1 MNIKEIHQLFLNTS
15 GVCTDTRKIQ
25 KNQIYFALK
34 GDHFDGNKFVNEA
47 FKKGASYAIVDDYS
61 LRNQPNCVFVE
72 NTLDT
77 LQSLANFHR
86 NYLSIPIIGITG
98 SNGKTT
104 TKKLVNSLL
113 SKKFKTQA
121 TQGNLNNHIG
131 VPLTLLSFH
140 SQTEYGIVEMGANHQ
155 KEIDFLCSIA
165 TPDYGLITNFGK
177 AHLEGF
183 GGVEGVIKGKS
194 ELYQY
199 LSKKNNG
206 IAFINKDDAKQVE
219 LTKQIKTIS
228 VGRTAAADYQFELHQ
243 SFPFIKF
250 NFKDTTLT
258 VSLSGEYNF
267 QNVINAVGIA
277 IYFGVEIDLI
287 KRALKEFEPE
297 ENRSQFI
304 QKKSHKILLDA
315 YNANPSSME
324 ASIKNFSQ
332 HQNEKSLILGDMFEI
347 GKDAEKEHFNIYK
360 LCQKEGF
367 NQAYFCGRLFY
378 RALEN
383 EILPK
388 GYQVFETYEALAASI
403 QKSFSENQFILI
415 KGSRG
420 MQLERILAV
429 L

>member
-250 NFKDTTLT
+250 SFKDTTLT

>member
-25 KNQIYFALK
+25 KKQIYFALK

-155 KEIDFLCSIA
+155 KEIDFLCSISQ
-165 TPDYGLITNFGK
+165 PDYGLITNFGK

-219 LTKQIKTIS
+219 LTKQIKSIS

-250 NFKDTTLT
+250 SFKDATFTTP
-258 VSLSGEYNF
+258 LSGEYNF

-287 KRALKEFEPE
+287 KRALEEFEPE

-360 LCQKEGF
+360 LCQQEGF
-367 NQAYFCGRLFY
+367 NQVYFCGSLFY
-378 RALEN
+378 RALEK

>member
-250 NFKDTTLT
+250 SFKDTTLT

-360 LCQKEGF
+360 LCQQEGF
-367 NQAYFCGRLFY
+367 NQACFCGRLFY

>member
-25 KNQIYFALK
+25 KKQIYFALK

-155 KEIDFLCSIA
+155 KEIDFLCSISQ
-165 TPDYGLITNFGK
+165 PDYGLITNFGK

-219 LTKQIKTIS
+219 LTKQIKSIS

-250 NFKDTTLT
+250 SFKDATFTTP
-258 VSLSGEYNF
+258 LSGEYNF

-360 LCQKEGF
+360 LCQQEGF
-367 NQAYFCGRLFY
+367 NQVYFCGSLFY
-378 RALEN
+378 RALEK

>member
-250 NFKDTTLT
+250 SFKDTTLT

-360 LCQKEGF
+360 LCQQEGF

>member
-155 KEIDFLCSIA
+155 KEIDFLCSISQ
-165 TPDYGLITNFGK
+165 PDYGLITNFGK

-250 NFKDTTLT
+250 SFKDTTLT

-360 LCQKEGF
+360 LCQQEAF
-367 NQAYFCGRLFY
+367 SNVYFCGRLFY
-378 RALEN
+378 KALEN
-383 EILPK
+383 ASLPK

>member
-219 LTKQIKTIS
+219 LTKQIKSIS

-250 NFKDTTLT
+250 SFKDTTLT

-360 LCQKEGF
+360 LCQQEGF

>member
-1 MNIKEIHQLFLNTS
+1 MNIKEIYQLFLNAS
-15 GVCTDTRKIQ
+15 GVCTDTRKLK

-34 GDHFDGNKFVNEA
+34 GDNFDGNKFVNQA
-47 FKKGASYAIVDDYS
+47 LKKGASYAVVDDSS
-61 LRNQPNCVFVE
+61 LQNQPHCIFVE
-72 NTLDT
+72 NVFET
-77 LQSLANFHR
+77 LQLLANFHR
-86 NYLSIPIIGITG
+86 NQLSIPIIGITG

-104 TKKLVNSLL
+104 TKKLVYTLL

-140 SQTEYGIVEMGANHQ
+140 AQTEYGVVEMGANHQ
-155 KEIDFLCSIA
+155 KEIDFLCSISQ
-165 TPDYGLITNFGK
+165 PDYGLITNFGK

-194 ELYQY
+194 ELYQH
-199 LSKKNNG
+199 LSKNNG
-206 IAFINKDDAKQVE
+206 IAFINNDDPKQVE
-219 LTKQIKTIS
+219 LTKNMKSIS
-228 VGRTAAADYQFELHQ
+228 VGRTTEANYQFDLQQ

-250 NFKDTTLT
+250 SFKDATFTTP
-258 VSLSGEYNF
+258 LSGEYNF

-287 KRALKEFEPE
+287 QKALEDFEPE

-304 QKKSHKILLDA
+304 QKKSHQILLDA

-347 GKDAEKEHFNIYK
+347 GEDTYMEHFNIFK
-360 LCQKEGF
+360 LCQQEAF
-367 NQAYFCGRLFY
+367 SNVYFCGSLFY
-378 RALEN
+378 KALEN
-383 EILPK
+383 ASLPK
-388 GYQVFETYEALAASI
+388 GYQVFETYEQLATAI
-403 QKSFSENQFILI
+403 QKNLPENQLILI

-420 MQLERILAV
+420 MQLERILDV

>member
-25 KNQIYFALK
+25 KKQIYFALK
-34 GDHFDGNKFVNEA
+34 GNHFDGNKFVNEA
-47 FKKGASYAIVDDYS
+47 FKKGASYAVVDDSS
-61 LRNQPNCVFVE
+61 LQNQPNCVFVE

-155 KEIDFLCSIA
+155 KEIDFLCSISQ
-165 TPDYGLITNFGK
+165 PDYGLITNFGK

-194 ELYQY
+194 ELYQH
-199 LSKKNNG
+199 LSKNNG
-206 IAFINKDDAKQVE
+206 IAFINNDDPKQVE
-219 LTKQIKTIS
+219 LTKSMKSIS
-228 VGRTAAADYQFELHQ
+228 IGRTAVANYQFDLQQ

-250 NFKDTTLT
+250 SFKDATFTTP
-258 VSLSGEYNF
+258 LSGEYNF

-287 KRALKEFEPE
+287 KRALEEFEPE

-360 LCQKEGF
+360 LCQQEGF
-367 NQAYFCGRLFY
+367 NQVYFCGSLFY
-378 RALEN
+378 RALEK